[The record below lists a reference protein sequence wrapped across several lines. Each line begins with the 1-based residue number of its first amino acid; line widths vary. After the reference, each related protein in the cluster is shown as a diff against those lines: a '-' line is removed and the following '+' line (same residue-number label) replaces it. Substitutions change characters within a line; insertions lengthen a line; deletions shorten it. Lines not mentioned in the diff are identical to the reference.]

1 MMKEKTEIKKNK
13 ISKKEQKEKQEILNQ
28 VKSEVK
34 SEILKW
40 AKKWGSIVLVVV
52 GILTFIGIPLSLDR
66 IYLKVVDSSSI
77 FITNLINKQ
86 FSKPNVESTLKNVA
100 EKEAKTIITEH
111 VQPEI
116 EKVKEEV
123 NSFELYLNDY
133 QKKYDTEITKITQEV
148 AFISKRNEIIKIGD
162 RAINHGDR
170 DAFNQLMELVDSE
183 KNDFKEMA
191 FAEFLRVKKFYVFI
205 NRFIDTDILYKD
217 SEDNIIKNE
226 KIPTDILIEHLLN
239 DNEWKI
245 RARSAFCLKTKKEK
259 EAIDALATSINNDKN
274 LDVVKESISSFGS
287 LTGYVNPDVLDG
299 RRAIQWWEDNR
310 AEFQFNSN

>member
-1 MMKEKTEIKKNK
+1 MKEKVKTKREK
-13 ISKKEQKEKQEILNQ
+13 ILRVEQKEKQEILNQ
-28 VKSEVK
+28 VKDEVK

-52 GILTFIGIPLSLDR
+52 SILAFIGISVSIVS
-66 IYLKVVDSSSI
+66 IYNQVTDSSSK
-77 FITNLINKQ
+77 FITELINEQ

-148 AFISKRNEIIKIGD
+148 SFISKRNEIIKIGD

-191 FAEFLRVKKFYVFI
+191 FAEFLRVKKFYI
-205 NRFIDTDILYKD
+205 LLNRFKDTNILYKD
-217 SEDNIIKNE
+217 SEGNIIKDE
-226 KIPTDILIEHLLN
+226 QIPTDILIEHLLN
-239 DNEWKI
+239 ADKWKI

-259 EAIDALATSINNDKN
+259 EAIDALATSINNDKI
-274 LDVVKESISSFGS
+274 LDVVKESLVSFER
-287 LTGYVNPDVLDG
+287 LTGYDNPDVLDG
-299 RRAIQWWEDNR
+299 RHAIQWWEDNR

>member
-1 MMKEKTEIKKNK
+1 VKEKVKTKRKK
-13 ISKKEQKEKQEILNQ
+13 ILRVEQKEKQEILNQ
-28 VKSEVK
+28 VKDEVK

-52 GILTFIGIPLSLDR
+52 SILAFIGISVSIVS
-66 IYLKVVDSSSI
+66 IYNQVTDSSSK
-77 FITNLINKQ
+77 FITELINIQ

-148 AFISKRNEIIKIGD
+148 SFISKRNEIIKIGD

-183 KNDFKEMA
+183 KDDFKEMA
-191 FAEFLRVKKFYVFI
+191 FAEFLRVKKFYI
-205 NRFIDTDILYKD
+205 LLNRFKDTNILYKD
-217 SEDNIIKNE
+217 SEGNIIKDE
-226 KIPTDILIEHLLN
+226 QIPTDILIEHLLN
-239 DNEWKI
+239 ADEWKI

-259 EAIDALATSINNDKN
+259 EAINALTTSINNDKI
-274 LDVVKESISSFGS
+274 LDVVKESLISFER
-287 LTGYVNPDVLDG
+287 LTGYDNPDVLDG
-299 RRAIQWWEDNR
+299 RPAIQWWEDNR
-310 AEFQFNSN
+310 AEFQFNSD

>member
-1 MMKEKTEIKKNK
+1 MKEKVKTKRKK
-13 ISKKEQKEKQEILNQ
+13 ILRVEQKEKQEILNQ
-28 VKSEVK
+28 VKDEVK

-52 GILTFIGIPLSLDR
+52 SILAFIGISVSIVS
-66 IYLKVVDSSSI
+66 IYNQVTDSSSK
-77 FITNLINKQ
+77 FITELINIQ

-148 AFISKRNEIIKIGD
+148 SFISKRNEIIKIGD

-183 KNDFKEMA
+183 KDDFKEMA
-191 FAEFLRVKKFYVFI
+191 FAEFLRVKKFYI
-205 NRFIDTDILYKD
+205 LLNRFKDTNILYKD
-217 SEDNIIKNE
+217 SEGNIIKDE
-226 KIPTDILIEHLLN
+226 QIPTDILIEHLLN
-239 DNEWKI
+239 ADEWKI

-259 EAIDALATSINNDKN
+259 EAINALTTSINNDKI
-274 LDVVKESISSFGS
+274 LDVVKESLISFER
-287 LTGYVNPDVLDG
+287 LTGYDNPDVLDG
-299 RRAIQWWEDNR
+299 RPAIQWWEDNR
-310 AEFQFNSN
+310 AEFQFNSD